1 MRFQKNCCYPL
12 NQYMN
17 INGMKNRVMGSF
29 IGLACGDA
37 VGTSLEFM
45 PRGGFQPIDDMV
57 GGGPFNLLPG
67 EWTDDTSMAL
77 CLAESL
83 LHQKGFDAKDQMN
96 RYCNWYQYGYM
107 SCKDYCFDIGA
118 TVASA
123 LNRYLQT
130 GDAFSGSIEINSS
143 GNGSLM
149 RLSPVAMVYR
159 NNPKKLLS
167 FAADSSRTTHG
178 SVECI
183 DACSYFASLLVSA
196 YSSVQKDEIFEMDY
210 HPSTAKVSLIAS
222 GSWKNKDYSELRGSG
237 YVIQSLEAAIWC
249 FYHSKNFKD
258 AILLSANLGDD
269 ADTTAAICGQ
279 LAGAYYG
286 LESIPSEWRTRLA
299 WSEYLHQTAEKLY
312 DLGGSIEN

>member
-1 MRFQKNCCYPL
+1 
-12 NQYMN
+12 MN
-17 INGMKNRVMGSF
+17 INGMKNRVIGSF

-37 VGTSLEFM
+37 VGTSLEFK
-45 PRGGFQPIDDMV
+45 PRGSFDPIEDMI

-83 LHQKGFDAKDQMN
+83 LYKKGFDATDQMN
-96 RYCNWYQYGYM
+96 RYCNWYHHGYM
-107 SCKDYCFDIGA
+107 SCTNECFDIGC
-118 TVASA
+118 TVSTA

-130 GDAFSGSIEINSS
+130 NNPFSGSVDINSS

-149 RLSPVAMVYR
+149 RLAPIAMVYR
-159 NNPKKLLS
+159 SSPIKLLS
-167 FAADSSRTTHG
+167 FAEDSSRTTHA
-178 SVECI
+178 SSECV
-183 DACSYFASLLVSA
+183 DSCRYLASLLVAA
-196 YSSVQKDEIFEMDY
+196 YSSVNKDEIFNISFK
-210 HPSTAKVSLIAS
+210 PSTPKVASIAS
-222 GSWKNKDYSELRGSG
+222 GAWKNKNYNELKGSG

-249 FYHSKNFKD
+249 FYHSTDFKD

-286 LESIPSEWRTRLA
+286 LESIPAEWRARLA
-299 WSEYLHQTAEKLY
+299 WSEKLHQIAECLY
-312 DLGGSIEN
+312 DLGASIEN